1 MEDRPESVE
10 ISSGLGENTFVDEQG
25 LSESSDALLS
35 GEVSSFNT
43 GSDALLGSANDST
56 KTGGL
61 PNWAWFATGL
71 IVYPIV
77 TWGIYAIFMITSFD
91 ILDGP
96 DILILFGFLIW
107 PISFIGGIVWGFSR
121 GNKYFAYGIITVAS
135 ILLLLFLALVGLII
149 IAFSSA

>member
-1 MEDRPESVE
+1 MEDKPESVE
-10 ISSGLGENTFVDEQG
+10 IASGFGENTFVGEQG
-25 LSESSDALLS
+25 SSESNVTLLS

-43 GSDALLGSANDST
+43 GSDGLLGSANDPT
-56 KTGGL
+56 KIGGL

-77 TWGIYAIFMITSFD
+77 TWVIYAIFMMTSFD

-149 IAFSSA
+149 ITLGSV